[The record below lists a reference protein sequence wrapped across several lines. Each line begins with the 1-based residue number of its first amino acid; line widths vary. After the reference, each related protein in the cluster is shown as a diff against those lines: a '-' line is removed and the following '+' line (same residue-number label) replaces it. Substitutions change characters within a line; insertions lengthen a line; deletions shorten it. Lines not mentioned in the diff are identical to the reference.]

1 MPPPPLAALR
11 AWRLRAARAVRR
23 WTRRPG
29 QPPAPLQVHR
39 IAGLGEYREFIALHG
54 AESWALEH
62 RLRDEHPDAP
72 FTVPGWCWVD
82 SVEVPFQVD
91 YQYAGEAGGRPMPN
105 WRERLLCPV
114 CRMNNRQRA
123 CLHLSTEYLG
133 LRGDSR
139 IYMTEQVTPTYS
151 LMRSRHTH
159 LVGSEFLGPGVAPGS
174 VNAAGIRHEDLTRL
188 SFGDASLDAILTFDV
203 LEHIP
208 DFREALAECHRVL
221 VDGGQMLFSI
231 PFLEDRHETR
241 TRARFDGDGKLVHDL
256 PPVYHGDPVNPEGG
270 VLCFHEYGW
279 DILEHA
285 RAAGFRAAD
294 ALLYRGRSYGYLG
307 GWQINFLARK

>member
-1 MPPPPLAALR
+1 M
-11 AWRLRAARAVRR
+11 
-23 WTRRPG
+23 
-29 QPPAPLQVHR
+29 
-39 IAGLGEYREFIALHG
+39 
-54 AESWALEH
+54 
-62 RLRDEHPDAP
+62 P

-91 YQYAGEAGGRPMPN
+91 YQYASAENGRPMPN

-123 CLHLSTEYLG
+123 CVHLATEFLG
-133 LRGDSR
+133 LQRDSR

-151 LMRSRHTH
+151 LMRTRHPR
-159 LVGSEFLGPGVAPGS
+159 LAGSEFLGPGVEPGS
-174 VNAAGIRHEDLTRL
+174 VNAAGIQHEDLTRL

-208 DFREALAECHRVL
+208 DFREALAECRRVL
-221 VDGGQMLFSI
+221 VAGGQMLFSI
-231 PFLEDRHETR
+231 PFLEDRNETR
-241 TRARFDGDGKLVHDL
+241 TRARFAGDGTLVHDL

-279 DILEHA
+279 DILEHV
-285 RAAGFRAAD
+285 RAAGFRD
-294 ALLYRGRSYGYLG
+294 AHALVYRGPSYGYLG
-307 GWQINFLARK
+307 GWQINFHARK